1 MGFQINRPLVRSLVV
16 EIILLKNEKKKK
28 ILALIFLTMF
38 DQYIEFTF
46 SRTRIKVPTEIKR
59 RLDVVVLCFHFIIF
73 PLRICYK
80 FKYSLCTRISNN
92 KFNNVLLVSTCIN
105 TYLLTSRY

>member
-1 MGFQINRPLVRSLVV
+1 MSLWIKNTSLNLWIVMLIAVILSSNMWFRALEELVARGNSMGFQINRPLVRSLVV

-46 SRTRIKVPTEIKR
+46 SRTRIKVLK
-59 RLDVVVLCFHFIIF
+59 
-73 PLRICYK
+73 
-80 FKYSLCTRISNN
+80 
-92 KFNNVLLVSTCIN
+92 
-105 TYLLTSRY
+105 

>member
-46 SRTRIKVPTEIKR
+46 SRTRIKVLK
-59 RLDVVVLCFHFIIF
+59 
-73 PLRICYK
+73 
-80 FKYSLCTRISNN
+80 
-92 KFNNVLLVSTCIN
+92 
-105 TYLLTSRY
+105 